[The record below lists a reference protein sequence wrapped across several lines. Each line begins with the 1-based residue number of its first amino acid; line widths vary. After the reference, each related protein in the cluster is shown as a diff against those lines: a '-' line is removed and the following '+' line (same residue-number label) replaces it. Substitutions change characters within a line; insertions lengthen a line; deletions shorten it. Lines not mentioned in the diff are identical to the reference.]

1 MKRIKKLASL
11 MLAVILVLAMGIQV
25 MANEVPVTITLPE
38 DALLDGHE
46 FTAYQI
52 FTGTQ
57 ANVEDQLASVEWAS
71 EINAKDFL
79 AELNGLEAFK
89 DCTTAR
95 DVAEALATNTALA
108 EQVAQIAYKHV
119 QGAGRKL
126 QAGANSMPAGYYL
139 IVDTT
144 ENVGADGVYNAALL
158 QATKNV
164 EVQVKTDKPS
174 LDKKITENGNPV
186 DFNNGAIG
194 QVVNYELT
202 SKVPDMSHYVNYKY
216 VVTDV
221 MSKGLTL
228 NKDSVKVTV
237 GGVEAL
243 YTLNEIN
250 IPEDAGNEYAEGTA
264 FKIVF
269 TNFYE
274 TYKNSKGAEIKITY
288 SATINENA
296 VIGTVGNPNEASL
309 KYSNNPNKVGEGD
322 DFPEN
327 PDENDPSGK
336 TPWDE
341 TRTFVTAIELFK
353 TDENGNA
360 LPGAQFKITGTKLI
374 TTLVTGIEYVEKAN
388 GGYWQI
394 QDDEGNISYTD
405 VAPTTQGLSDAAKA
419 KYVNP
424 DVQYGKE
431 TANRKVTEAEAVNA
445 TAEVG
450 VDGILRIEGLAA
462 GDDYVITEIMAPNGY
477 NLLANPIK
485 LVINYAD
492 PAEGQTTCTWSGT
505 YDLQD
510 GNGAK
515 ELGFNGDIGALT
527 FSVEN
532 KSGSLL
538 PSTGGIGTTIFYVVG
553 GVLVAGAGILLV
565 TKKRMSAR

>member
-11 MLAVILVLAMGIQV
+11 MLAAILVLAMGIQV

-119 QGAGRKL
+119 QGVGRKL

-144 ENVGADGVYNAALL
+144 KDVGENGVYNAALL

-164 EVQVKTDKPS
+164 EVKVKTDKPS
-174 LDKKITENGNPV
+174 LDKKITENGKPV

-228 NKDSVKVTV
+228 NKD
-237 GGVEAL
+237 L
-243 YTLNEIN
+243 
-250 IPEDAGNEYAEGTA
+250 
-264 FKIVF
+264 
-269 TNFYE
+269 
-274 TYKNSKGAEIKITY
+274 
-288 SATINENA
+288 
-296 VIGTVGNPNEASL
+296 SL
-309 KYSNNPNKVGEGD
+309 
-322 DFPEN
+322 
-327 PDENDPSGK
+327 
-336 TPWDE
+336 
-341 TRTFVTAIELFK
+341 IH
-353 TDENGNA
+353 
-360 LPGAQFKITGTKLI
+360 I
-374 TTLVTGIEYVEKAN
+374 
-388 GGYWQI
+388 
-394 QDDEGNISYTD
+394 
-405 VAPTTQGLSDAAKA
+405 
-419 KYVNP
+419 
-424 DVQYGKE
+424 
-431 TANRKVTEAEAVNA
+431 
-445 TAEVG
+445 
-450 VDGILRIEGLAA
+450 
-462 GDDYVITEIMAPNGY
+462 
-477 NLLANPIK
+477 
-485 LVINYAD
+485 
-492 PAEGQTTCTWSGT
+492 
-505 YDLQD
+505 
-510 GNGAK
+510 
-515 ELGFNGDIGALT
+515 
-527 FSVEN
+527 
-532 KSGSLL
+532 
-538 PSTGGIGTTIFYVVG
+538 
-553 GVLVAGAGILLV
+553 
-565 TKKRMSAR
+565 